1 MTVLFILINQLTDI
15 PRIPELLSKKRSLK
29 FMSVYSLNG
38 LGEGEMLRYFRLG
51 KFAKTIKY

>member
-1 MTVLFILINQLTDI
+1 MTDI

-29 FMSVYSLNG
+29 FMSVYFLNG

-51 KFAKTIKY
+51 CFAKTIKY

>member
-1 MTVLFILINQLTDI
+1 
-15 PRIPELLSKKRSLK
+15 
-29 FMSVYSLNG
+29 MSVYFLNG